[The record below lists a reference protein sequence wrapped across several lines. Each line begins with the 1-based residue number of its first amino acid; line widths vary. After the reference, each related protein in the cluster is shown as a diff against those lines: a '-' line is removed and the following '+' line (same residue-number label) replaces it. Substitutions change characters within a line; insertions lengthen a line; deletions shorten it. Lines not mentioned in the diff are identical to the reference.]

1 MTKGVRVAV
10 LLLTIILTSCGPEEQ
25 PPVDFT
31 GAENEVKLMML
42 DPGHFHAAL
51 VQKSMYEQVDP
62 MVYVFAPV
70 GPDVHNYMQTI
81 DMYNNRPVDPTSWQ
95 QEAYLGA
102 DYLEQ
107 MLTEE
112 PGNVMI
118 TAGNNQKKTEY
129 IEAAVSDGIHVLA
142 DKPMA
147 INPAD
152 FDLLKDAFAAADS
165 LDVILYDI
173 MTERSEITTILQR
186 ELSTI
191 PEVFGELVEGTEDNP
206 AVTKESVHHF
216 FKFVSGAPIQ
226 RPAWYF
232 DTEQQGE
239 GIVDVTTHLVDLIMW
254 ECFPNQAID
263 YQQEVSVLGA
273 DRWATEITQEQFDKV
288 TGMAE
293 FPEFLQDDIQN
304 DVLRVYANGEIN
316 YTLRDVH
323 ARVSVIW
330 NFQAP
335 EGAGDTHYSIMR
347 GTKAQLE
354 IRQGQVQNYTPELYV
369 QPAGDA
375 TKASLGLALKNAIEE
390 LQNDYPGLG
399 LAQTANGWQIVI
411 PQEYRVGHEAH
422 FAQVMERFLDYL
434 VAGELPHWEVPN
446 MLAKYYTTTT
456 ALELARE

>member
-1 MTKGVRVAV
+1 MTQVLRVAV
-10 LLLTIILTSCGPEEQ
+10 LALSAAVFMSCGPEEQ
-25 PPVDFT
+25 PPMDFT

-51 VQKSMYEQVDP
+51 VQKSMYDQVDP

-70 GPDVHNYMQTI
+70 GPDVHNYMRTI

-102 DYLEQ
+102 DFLEQ
-107 MLTEE
+107 MLSEE

-152 FDLLKDAFAAADS
+152 FELLKDAFAAADS
-165 LDVILYDI
+165 MDVILYDI

-186 ELSTI
+186 ELSKI
-191 PEVFGELVEGTEDNP
+191 PEVFGALVEGTEENP

-239 GIVDVTTHLVDLIMW
+239 GMVDVTVEAVDREHAEDLALEYVDPVRAEMDF
-254 ECFPNQAID
+254 EID
-263 YQQEVSVLGA
+263 YVKEV
-273 DRWATEITQEQFDKV
+273 
-288 TGMAE
+288 
-293 FPEFLQDDIQN
+293 
-304 DVLRVYANGEIN
+304 
-316 YTLRDVH
+316 
-323 ARVSVIW
+323 
-330 NFQAP
+330 
-335 EGAGDTHYSIMR
+335 
-347 GTKAQLE
+347 
-354 IRQGQVQNYTPELYV
+354 
-369 QPAGDA
+369 
-375 TKASLGLALKNAIEE
+375 
-390 LQNDYPGLG
+390 
-399 LAQTANGWQIVI
+399 
-411 PQEYRVGHEAH
+411 
-422 FAQVMERFLDYL
+422 
-434 VAGELPHWEVPN
+434 
-446 MLAKYYTTTT
+446 
-456 ALELARE
+456 